1 MPAKASPLLKPGT
14 DAKAGDVITSI
25 NARPIH
31 SLAELN
37 QALLNQAGRQVLL
50 GLSRNGEALQTIVYP
65 VSNRTDARLRYQDW
79 TTRNRQKVE
88 QADQDIGY
96 LHLYAMG
103 SNDVSDFAREF
114 YAAYKKDGLIIDVR
128 RNRGGNIDSWILE
141 KLLRKVWMFWT
152 SGNREPNTNMQQTF
166 RGHLVVLADQYTYS
180 DGETFTAGVKAM
192 DLGPVIGKQT
202 AGAGIW
208 LRGRNRLAD
217 NGMAR
222 VAELPVFAEDGRW
235 ITEGLGI
242 APDIEV
248 DNLPYATF
256 MGEDA
261 QLDAAIEYLQQRIEQ
276 RPVKPLTPKAYPG
289 VTEPADDIE
298 P

>member
-1 MPAKASPLLKPGT
+1 M
-14 DAKAGDVITSI
+14 
-25 NARPIH
+25 
-31 SLAELN
+31 
-37 QALLNQAGRQVLL
+37 
-50 GLSRNGEALQTIVYP
+50 GLRRNGEALQTIVYP

-88 QADQDIGY
+88 QADEDIGY

-152 SGNREPNTNMQQTF
+152 SDNREPNGNMQQTF

-248 DNLPYATF
+248 DNLPHATF

-261 QLDAAIEYLQQRIEQ
+261 QLGAAIEYLQRRIEQ